1 MAARLMSWIEG
12 VKAMADRFIDYP
24 PTKRELHRAAA
35 NPDRDHFKHVE
46 VRFAEGIPRM
56 ISRDEA
62 DMLVHVRRVEY
73 KLRCLILWL
82 AATLVEKAQKSPDF
96 AASFLKTS
104 LTRSPEPVL
113 CDPSGSREPHGN
125 AQATATAQNA
135 GALGDQQHL
144 SILKDN
150 SPEPVPCEPQ
160 VHGNNT
166 QDVSDLLWRHELDRR
181 KEMAKT
187 LPIGGFSVTT
197 PVIESAR
204 RSRRRRGRK
213 LRADV
218 LRQVDA
224 RHLVARLLRLPR
236 ILARADQMAERLAR
250 KALIQ
255 SSEHKGHDPHLDP
268 PLFKGRRRLS
278 HLPGNNPGVALPLE
292 KGELEGDQAV
302 QFSHAVP
309 YTRHTLPSISVSL
322 ARKPPPNPLY
332 FEPMQRWLPPDEL
345 WESADDD
352 EERGDLTWLHHIAG
366 EALRR
371 IGFSPGEEKGSRLP
385 DLSRFEP
392 PSPPQVR
399 AT

>member
-1 MAARLMSWIEG
+1 M
-12 VKAMADRFIDYP
+12 
-24 PTKRELHRAAA
+24 
-35 NPDRDHFKHVE
+35 
-46 VRFAEGIPRM
+46 
-56 ISRDEA
+56 
-62 DMLVHVRRVEY
+62 
-73 KLRCLILWL
+73 
-82 AATLVEKAQKSPDF
+82 Q
-96 AASFLKTS
+96 
-104 LTRSPEPVL
+104 
-113 CDPSGSREPHGN
+113 
-125 AQATATAQNA
+125 QAQNA
-135 GALGDQQHL
+135 GALGDARSDELQA

-150 SPEPVPCEPQ
+150 SPEPVPCSPTA
-160 VHGNNT
+160 HGNNT
-166 QDVSDLLWRHELDRR
+166 EDVSDLLWRHELDRR

-197 PVIESAR
+197 PVIESTR

-250 KALIQ
+250 KALTTAHDAGVNGGQIHNRCHPVRGAGQ
-255 SSEHKGHDPHLDP
+255 SPALQTRDLTHSQA
-268 PLFKGRRRLS
+268 
-278 HLPGNNPGVALPLE
+278 PGSAAHHFMLRSIRDDKP
-292 KGELEGDQAV
+292 
-302 QFSHAVP
+302 
-309 YTRHTLPSISVSL
+309 TLPAISVSL

>member
-1 MAARLMSWIEG
+1 MAARLMDWIEG

-35 NPDRDHFKHVE
+35 SPDRDHFKHVE

-56 ISRDEA
+56 ISQDEA

-82 AATLVEKAQKSPDF
+82 AATLVEKAQKSPEF
-96 AASFLKTS
+96 AKSLLKTS
-104 LTRSPEPVL
+104 RTPSPEPVL
-113 CDPSGSREPHGN
+113 CDPIGSRE
-125 AQATATAQNA
+125 QTEMQQAQNA
-135 GALGDQQHL
+135 GASGDQQQMSNL
-144 SILKDN
+144 TNS
-150 SPEPVPCEPQ
+150 SPELVPCSPAAN
-160 VHGNNT
+160 GNNT
-166 QDVSDLLWRHELDRR
+166 EEVSDLLWRHELDRR

-197 PVIESAR
+197 PVIER
-204 RSRRRRGRK
+204 TCRFRRRRGRK

-250 KALIQ
+250 KALTTAPP
-255 SSEHKGHDPHLDP
+255 SPHV
-268 PLFKGRRRLS
+268 GE
-278 HLPGNNPGVALPLE
+278 GPGVRGNKCPTPQYRMALRAPPHP
-292 KGELEGDQAV
+292 KPFSPQRGEGL
-302 QFSHAVP
+302 
-309 YTRHTLPSISVSL
+309 TSISVSL
-322 ARKPPPNPLY
+322 ARKSPPNPLY

-345 WESADDD
+345 WESAEDD